1 MILVSACLIGLR
13 TRYKGDDNLVAAI
26 RDLVERGEAIPVCPE
41 QLGGLPTPRPPAC
54 FAGGDGEAVLD
65 GSARVVTE
73 SGGDV
78 TAQFVR
84 GAEEA
89 LELARATGATRA
101 ILKDRSPSCG
111 CRNVTLDGE
120 IRPGV
125 GVAAALLARNGISIE
140 SEEDWLD
147 KSS

>member
-13 TRYKGDDNLVAAI
+13 TRYKGDDSLVAAI
-26 RDLVERGEAIPVCPE
+26 RGLVERGEAIPVCPE
-41 QLGGLPTPRPPAC
+41 QLGGLPTPRTPAC
-54 FAGGDGEAVLD
+54 FAGGDGAAVLA

-73 SGGDV
+73 SGDDV

-84 GAEEA
+84 GAEETLA
-89 LELARATGATRA
+89 LARTAGATRA

-120 IRPGV
+120 LRPGM

>member
-1 MILVSACLIGLR
+1 MIIVSACLVGLR

-26 RDLVERGEAIPVCPE
+26 RNLVERGEAIPVCPE
-41 QLGGLPTPRPPAC
+41 QLGGLPTPRPPAY
-54 FAGGDGEAVLD
+54 FAGGDGGAVLD

-89 LELARATGATRA
+89 LELARAVGATRA

-111 CRNVTLDGE
+111 CRSVTLDGE
-120 IRPGV
+120 LCPGM
-125 GVAAALLARNGISIE
+125 GVAAALLARNGITIE